1 MLWDVAQPNMMGHD
15 IMGVRKVRE
24 MQRKICQ
31 GEKKK
36 HKTFCQILHSRLAG
50 NSDLASQA
58 LVVKANFKWC

>member
-1 MLWDVAQPNMMGHD
+1 MLWDVAQPNVMGHD

-31 GEKKK
+31 GKKKK

-50 NSDLASQA
+50 NSDLAS
-58 LVVKANFKWC
+58 